1 LVLGYYC
8 FNIYMTKGVPVYMP
22 KKEYKCKYCGI
33 ECDSGWICEGCKS
46 RRYRERL
53 KLKEKNGN

>member
-1 LVLGYYC
+1 
-8 FNIYMTKGVPVYMP
+8 MTKGVPVYMT

-53 KLKEKNGN
+53 KIKMLK